1 MVVTDQ
7 KIYYLILEDGGRTEM
22 HIIDQDEVEQEIREE
37 LQAQFISPDQWLQ
50 TWPYNRDPDDSFA
63 EMGNRLYEQ
72 AVEKSREVARQAA
85 SAIKEGHSGYLATVP
100 VPEWGVTASVAV
112 ESTKDVFDG
121 QDDKG
126 IAKCIDSQISNI
138 IFGGTPRQRTSVFAD
153 VRPEAFSRL
162 VREMIG
168 LLIES
173 D

>member
-1 MVVTDQ
+1 MTDT
-7 KIYYLILEDGGRTEM
+7 IHYLILEDGGRTEM

-37 LQAQFISPDQWLQ
+37 LQAQFLTPERWLQ
-50 TWPYNRDPDDSFA
+50 TWPYNREPDDNFI

-72 AVEKSREVARQAA
+72 AVEKSHVAAQQAYQ
-85 SAIKEGHSGYLATVP
+85 AIKDGHSGYLAAIP
-100 VPEWGVTASVAV
+100 VPEWGITASVAV
-112 ESTKDVFDG
+112 ESTKDVFG
-121 QDDKG
+121 GKDDKG

>member
-1 MVVTDQ
+1 MTDT
-7 KIYYLILEDGGRTEM
+7 IHYLILEDGGRTEM
-22 HIIDQDEVEQEIREE
+22 HIIDQDEIEQEVREE
-37 LQAQFISPDQWLQ
+37 LQAQFLTQDQWLQ
-50 TWPYNRDPDDSFA
+50 TWPYKRDPDDSFV

-72 AVEKSREVARQAA
+72 AVEKSRLVARQAA

-153 VRPEAFSRL
+153 VRPEAFSRI
-162 VREMIG
+162 VKEMFS
-168 LLIES
+168 LL
-173 D
+173 

>member
-1 MVVTDQ
+1 MTDT
-7 KIYYLILEDGGRTEM
+7 IHYLILEDGGRTEM

-37 LQAQFISPDQWLQ
+37 LQEQFITPAQWLR
-50 TWPYNRDPDDSFA
+50 TWPYNRKPDDSFV

-138 IFGGTPRQRTSVFAD
+138 IFGGTTRQRTSVFAD
-153 VRPEAFSRL
+153 VRPEAFSRI
-162 VREMIG
+162 VKEMFS
-168 LLIES
+168 LL
-173 D
+173 

>member
-1 MVVTDQ
+1 MTDQ
-7 KIYYLILEDGGRTEM
+7 KIFYLILEDGDRTEM
-22 HIIDQDEVEQEIREE
+22 HIIDQDEVKQEIQEE
-37 LQAQFISPDQWLQ
+37 LQAQFLTPDQWLQ
-50 TWPYNRDPDDSFA
+50 TWPYKRSPDDSFV
-63 EMGNRLYEQ
+63 EMGHRLYEQ
-72 AVEKSREVARQAA
+72 AVEKSRALARQA
-85 SAIKEGHSGYLATVP
+85 SDAIKGGHSGYLATVP

-112 ESTKDVFDG
+112 ESTKDVFGG

-168 LLIES
+168 LLIEL

>member
-1 MVVTDQ
+1 MSRADTMS
-7 KIYYLILEDGGRTEM
+7 ILL
-22 HIIDQDEVEQEIREE
+22 V
-37 LQAQFISPDQWLQ
+37 
-50 TWPYNRDPDDSFA
+50 FA
-63 EMGNRLYEQ
+63 M
-72 AVEKSREVARQAA
+72 
-85 SAIKEGHSGYLATVP
+85 KEGHSGYLATVP
-100 VPEWGVTASVAV
+100 VPEWGVTASIAV
-112 ESTKDVFDG
+112 ESTKDVFNG

>member
-1 MVVTDQ
+1 MVVARRCTSSTRMRSN
-7 KIYYLILEDGGRTEM
+7 KKSGRNYR
-22 HIIDQDEVEQEIREE
+22 HSS
-37 LQAQFISPDQWLQ
+37 LPQASGYRPGHTIVNPMTTSSRWA
-50 TWPYNRDPDDSFA
+50 TV
-63 EMGNRLYEQ
+63 YEQ
-72 AVEKSREVARQAA
+72 AVEKSHVAAQQAYQ
-85 SAIKEGHSGYLATVP
+85 AIKDGLSGYLAAIP
-100 VPEWGVTASVAV
+100 VPEWGITASVAV
-112 ESTKDVFDG
+112 ESTKDVFNG

>member
-1 MVVTDQ
+1 MTDT
-7 KIYYLILEDGGRTEM
+7 IHYLILEDGGRTEM

-37 LQAQFISPDQWLQ
+37 LQGQFITPAQWLQ
-50 TWPYNRDPDDSFA
+50 TWPYKREPDDSFV

-72 AVEKSREVARQAA
+72 AVEKSRLVARQAA

-153 VRPEAFSRL
+153 VRPEAFSRI
-162 VREMIG
+162 VKEMFS
-168 LLIES
+168 LL
-173 D
+173 

>member
-1 MVVTDQ
+1 MTDT
-7 KIYYLILEDGGRTEM
+7 IHYLILEDGGRTEM
-22 HIIDQDEVEQEIREE
+22 HIIDQDEIEQEIREE

-50 TWPYNRDPDDSFA
+50 TWPYKRAPDDSFV

-153 VRPEAFSRL
+153 VRPEAFSRI
-162 VREMIG
+162 VKEMFS
-168 LLIES
+168 LL
-173 D
+173 

>member
-7 KIYYLILEDGGRTEM
+7 KIYYLILEDGDRTEM

-37 LQAQFISPDQWLQ
+37 LQAQFITPDQWLQ
-50 TWPYNRDPDDSFA
+50 TWPYKREPDDSFV

-72 AVEKSREVARQAA
+72 AIERSRVVARQAD
-85 SAIKEGHSGYLATVP
+85 SAIKEGHSGYLATIP

-112 ESTKDVFDG
+112 ESTKDVFNG

-138 IFGGTPRQRTSVFAD
+138 IFGGTSRQRTSVFAD
-153 VRPEAFSRL
+153 VRPEAFSRI
-162 VREMIG
+162 VKEMFS
-168 LLIES
+168 LL
-173 D
+173 

>member
-1 MVVTDQ
+1 MTDT
-7 KIYYLILEDGGRTEM
+7 IHYLILEDGGRTEM
-22 HIIDQDEVEQEIREE
+22 HIIDQGEIEQEVREE
-37 LQAQFISPDQWLQ
+37 LQAQFISPDRWLQ
-50 TWPYNRDPDDSFA
+50 TWPYKRDPDDSFV

-153 VRPEAFSRL
+153 VRPEAFSRI
-162 VREMIG
+162 VKEMFG
-168 LLIES
+168 LL
-173 D
+173 

>member
-1 MVVTDQ
+1 MTDT
-7 KIYYLILEDGGRTEM
+7 IHYLILEDGGRTEM

-37 LQAQFISPDQWLQ
+37 LQEQFITPAQWLR
-50 TWPYNRDPDDSFA
+50 TWPYNRKPDDSFV

-153 VRPEAFSRL
+153 VRPETFSRI
-162 VREMIG
+162 VKEMFS
-168 LLIES
+168 LL
-173 D
+173 

>member
-1 MVVTDQ
+1 MTDT
-7 KIYYLILEDGGRTEM
+7 IHYLILEDGGRTEM

-37 LQAQFISPDQWLQ
+37 LQEQFITPAQWLQ
-50 TWPYNRDPDDSFA
+50 TWPYKREPNDSFV

-72 AVEKSREVARQAA
+72 AVEKSRLVARQAA

-112 ESTKDVFDG
+112 ESTKDVFNG

-153 VRPEAFSRL
+153 VRPEAFSRI
-162 VREMIG
+162 VKEMFS
-168 LLIES
+168 LL
-173 D
+173 

>member
-1 MVVTDQ
+1 MTEQ

-22 HIIDQDEVEQEIREE
+22 HIILQDEIEQEIMDE
-37 LQAQFISPDQWLQ
+37 LQAQFITPDRWLQ

-72 AVEKSREVARQAA
+72 AVEKSREVARQA
-85 SAIKEGHSGYLATVP
+85 SYAIRDGHSGYLAAIP
-100 VPEWGVTASVAV
+100 VPEWGITASVAV
-112 ESTKDVFDG
+112 ESTKDVFNG

-126 IAKCIDSQISNI
+126 IAECIDSQISNT

-162 VREMIG
+162 VKEMIG
-168 LLIES
+168 LL
-173 D
+173 

>member
-7 KIYYLILEDGGRTEM
+7 KIYYLILEDGVRTEM
-22 HIIDQDEVEQEIREE
+22 HIIDQDEIEQEIREE

-50 TWPYNRDPDDSFA
+50 TWPYKRDPDDSFI

-72 AVEKSREVARQAA
+72 AVEKSRLVARQAA

-112 ESTKDVFDG
+112 ESTKDVFNG

-153 VRPEAFSRL
+153 VRPEAFSRI
-162 VREMIG
+162 VKEMFS
-168 LLIES
+168 LL
-173 D
+173 

>member
-1 MVVTDQ
+1 MTDT
-7 KIYYLILEDGGRTEM
+7 IHYLILEDGGRTEM
-22 HIIDQDEVEQEIREE
+22 HIIDQDEIEQEIREE

-50 TWPYNRDPDDSFA
+50 TWPYKRAPDDSFV
-63 EMGNRLYEQ
+63 EMGHRLYEQ
-72 AVEKSREVARQAA
+72 AVEKSRLVARQAA

-112 ESTKDVFDG
+112 ESTKDVFNG
-121 QDDKG
+121 RDDKG

>member
-1 MVVTDQ
+1 MTDT
-7 KIYYLILEDGGRTEM
+7 IHYLILEDGGRTEM

-37 LQAQFISPDQWLQ
+37 LQAQFITPAQWLQ
-50 TWPYNRDPDDSFA
+50 TWPYKRDPDDSFV

-72 AVEKSREVARQAA
+72 AVEKSRLVARQAYD
-85 SAIKEGHSGYLATVP
+85 AIKDGHSGYLATVP

-153 VRPEAFSRL
+153 VRPEAFSRI
-162 VREMIG
+162 VKEMFS
-168 LLIES
+168 LL
-173 D
+173 

>member
-1 MVVTDQ
+1 MTDT
-7 KIYYLILEDGGRTEM
+7 IYYLILEDGGRTEM

-37 LQAQFISPDQWLQ
+37 LQAQFITPSQWLQ
-50 TWPYNRDPDDSFA
+50 TWPYNREPDDNFI

-72 AVEKSREVARQAA
+72 AVEKSHVAAQQAYQ
-85 SAIKEGHSGYLATVP
+85 AIKDGLSGYLAAIP
-100 VPEWGVTASVAV
+100 VPEWGITASVAV
-112 ESTKDVFDG
+112 ESTKDVFNG

>member
-1 MVVTDQ
+1 MTDT
-7 KIYYLILEDGGRTEM
+7 IHYLILEDGGRTEM

-37 LQAQFISPDQWLQ
+37 LQERFITPAQWLR
-50 TWPYNRDPDDSFA
+50 TWPYNRKPDDSFV

-153 VRPEAFSRL
+153 VRPEAFSRI
-162 VREMIG
+162 VKEMFS
-168 LLIES
+168 LL
-173 D
+173 

>member
-1 MVVTDQ
+1 MTDT
-7 KIYYLILEDGGRTEM
+7 IHYLILEDGGRTEM

-37 LQAQFISPDQWLQ
+37 LQEQFITPAQWLR
-50 TWPYNRDPDDSFA
+50 TWPYNRKPDDSFV
-63 EMGNRLYEQ
+63 EMGNRLYGQ

-153 VRPEAFSRL
+153 VRPEAFSRI
-162 VREMIG
+162 VKEMFSV
-168 LLIES
+168 L
-173 D
+173 

>member
-1 MVVTDQ
+1 MTDT
-7 KIYYLILEDGGRTEM
+7 IHYLILEDGGHTEM
-22 HIIDQDEVEQEIREE
+22 HIIDQDEIEQEIREE
-37 LQAQFISPDQWLQ
+37 LQAQFITPDQWLK
-50 TWPYNRDPDDSFA
+50 TWPYKREPDDSFV
-63 EMGNRLYEQ
+63 EMGHRLYEQ
-72 AVEKSREVARQAA
+72 AVEKSRALARQA
-85 SAIKEGHSGYLATVP
+85 SDAIKGGHSGYLATVP

-112 ESTKDVFDG
+112 ESTKDVFGG

>member
-1 MVVTDQ
+1 MTEQ
-7 KIYYLILEDGGRTEM
+7 KKIYYLILEDGGRTEM

-37 LQAQFISPDQWLQ
+37 LQAQFLTPEQWLQ
-50 TWPYNRDPDDSFA
+50 TWPYNRDPDDSFI

-72 AVEKSREVARQAA
+72 AVEMSHVVAQQAYQ
-85 SAIKEGHSGYLATVP
+85 AIKDGHSGYLAAIP
-100 VPEWGVTASVAV
+100 VPEWGITASVAV
-112 ESTKDVFDG
+112 ESTKDVFNG

-162 VREMIG
+162 VKEMIS
-168 LLIES
+168 LL
-173 D
+173 

>member
-1 MVVTDQ
+1 MTDT
-7 KIYYLILEDGGRTEM
+7 IHYLILEDGGRTEM

-37 LQAQFISPDQWLQ
+37 LQAQFLTQDQWLQ
-50 TWPYNRDPDDSFA
+50 TWPYKRDPDASFV
-63 EMGNRLYEQ
+63 ETGNRLYEQ
-72 AVEKSREVARQAA
+72 AVEKSREVARQA
-85 SAIKEGHSGYLATVP
+85 SDAIKDGHSGYLATVP
-100 VPEWGVTASVAV
+100 VPEWGLTASIAV
-112 ESTKDVFDG
+112 ESAKDVFNG

>member
-1 MVVTDQ
+1 MTEQ
-7 KIYYLILEDGGRTEM
+7 KKIYYLILEDSGRTEM

-37 LQAQFISPDQWLQ
+37 LQAQFLTPEQWLQ
-50 TWPYNRDPDDSFA
+50 TWPYKRDPDDSFI

-72 AVEKSREVARQAA
+72 AVERSRVAAQQAYQ
-85 SAIKEGHSGYLATVP
+85 AIKDGHSGYLAAIP
-100 VPEWGVTASVAV
+100 VPEWGITASVAV
-112 ESTKDVFDG
+112 ESTKDVFNG

-162 VREMIG
+162 VKEMIS
-168 LLIES
+168 LL
-173 D
+173 

>member
-22 HIIDQDEVEQEIREE
+22 HIIDQDEIEQEIQEE
-37 LQAQFISPDQWLQ
+37 LQAQFLTQDQWLQ
-50 TWPYNRDPDDSFA
+50 TWPYKRDPDASFV

-112 ESTKDVFDG
+112 ESTKDVFNG

-138 IFGGTPRQRTSVFAD
+138 IFGGTPRQQTSVFAD
-153 VRPEAFSRL
+153 VRPEAFSRI
-162 VREMIG
+162 VKEMFS
-168 LLIES
+168 LL
-173 D
+173 

>member
-1 MVVTDQ
+1 MTDT
-7 KIYYLILEDGGRTEM
+7 IHYLILEDGGRTEM

-37 LQAQFISPDQWLQ
+37 LQEQFITPAQWLQ
-50 TWPYNRDPDDSFA
+50 TWPYNRKPDDSFV

-85 SAIKEGHSGYLATVP
+85 SAIKEGHSGYLVTVP

-153 VRPEAFSRL
+153 VRPEAFSRI
-162 VREMIG
+162 VKEMFS
-168 LLIES
+168 LL
-173 D
+173 

>member
-1 MVVTDQ
+1 MTEQ
-7 KIYYLILEDGGRTEM
+7 KKIYYLILEDSGRTEM

-37 LQAQFISPDQWLQ
+37 LQAQFLTPEQWLQ
-50 TWPYNRDPDDSFA
+50 TWPYKRDPDDSFI
-63 EMGNRLYEQ
+63 EMGSRLYEQ
-72 AVEKSREVARQAA
+72 AVEKSRVVARQAYQ
-85 SAIKEGHSGYLATVP
+85 AIKDGHSGYLAAIS
-100 VPEWGVTASVAV
+100 VPEWGITASVAV
-112 ESTKDVFDG
+112 ESTKDVFNG

-126 IAKCIDSQISNI
+126 IAKCIGSQISNI

>member
-1 MVVTDQ
+1 MTEQ

-22 HIIDQDEVEQEIREE
+22 HIIDHDEVEQEIREE
-37 LQAQFISPDQWLQ
+37 LQAQFLTPEQWLQ
-50 TWPYNRDPDDSFA
+50 TWPYNRDPDDSFI

-72 AVEKSREVARQAA
+72 AVEKSRVAAQQAYH
-85 SAIKEGHSGYLATVP
+85 AIKDGHSGYLAAIP
-100 VPEWGVTASVAV
+100 VPEWGITASVAV
-112 ESTKDVFDG
+112 ESTKDIFNG

>member
-1 MVVTDQ
+1 MVVTEQ

-22 HIIDQDEVEQEIREE
+22 RIIDQDEVEQEIREE
-37 LQAQFISPDQWLQ
+37 LQAQFLTPEQWLQ
-50 TWPYNRDPDDSFA
+50 TWPYNREPDDSFI

-72 AVEKSREVARQAA
+72 AVEKSRVAAQQAYH
-85 SAIKEGHSGYLATVP
+85 AIKDGHSGYLAAIP
-100 VPEWGVTASVAV
+100 VPEWGITASVAV

-126 IAKCIDSQISNI
+126 IARCIDSQISNI

-162 VREMIG
+162 VKEMIT
-168 LLIES
+168 LL
-173 D
+173 

>member
-1 MVVTDQ
+1 MTDT
-7 KIYYLILEDGGRTEM
+7 IHYLILEDGGRTEM

-37 LQAQFISPDQWLQ
+37 LQEQFITPAQWLQ
-50 TWPYNRDPDDSFA
+50 TWPYKRAPDDSFV

-72 AVEKSREVARQAA
+72 AVEKSRLVARQAYD
-85 SAIKEGHSGYLATVP
+85 AIKDGHSGYLAAIP
-100 VPEWGVTASVAV
+100 VPEWGITASVAV
-112 ESTKDVFDG
+112 ESTKDVFNG

>member
-1 MVVTDQ
+1 MTEQ

-22 HIIDQDEVEQEIREE
+22 HIIDQDEVEQEIQEE
-37 LQAQFISPDQWLQ
+37 LQAQFLTPEQWLQ
-50 TWPYNRDPDDSFA
+50 TWPYNREPDDIFI

-72 AVEKSREVARQAA
+72 AVEKSRVAAQQAYQ
-85 SAIKEGHSGYLATVP
+85 AIKDGHSGYLASIP
-100 VPEWGVTASVAV
+100 VPEWGITASVAV
-112 ESTKDVFDG
+112 ESTKDIFNG

>member
-1 MVVTDQ
+1 MVVTEQ

-22 HIIDQDEVEQEIREE
+22 HIIDQDEIEQEIREE

-50 TWPYNRDPDDSFA
+50 TWPYKRDPDDSFI

-72 AVEKSREVARQAA
+72 AIERSRVVAHQAA

-153 VRPEAFSRL
+153 VRPEAFSRI
-162 VREMIG
+162 VKEMFS
-168 LLIES
+168 LL
-173 D
+173 

>member
-1 MVVTDQ
+1 MTDQ
-7 KIYYLILEDGGRTEM
+7 KIFYLILEDGGRTEM
-22 HIIDQDEVEQEIREE
+22 HIIDQDEIEQEIREE

-50 TWPYNRDPDDSFA
+50 TWPYKRSPDDSFV
-63 EMGNRLYEQ
+63 EMGHRLYEQ

-112 ESTKDVFDG
+112 ESTKDVFNG

-153 VRPEAFSRL
+153 VRPEAFSRI
-162 VREMIG
+162 VKEMFS
-168 LLIES
+168 LL
-173 D
+173 

>member
-1 MVVTDQ
+1 MTDT
-7 KIYYLILEDGGRTEM
+7 IHYLILEDGGRTEM
-22 HIIDQDEVEQEIREE
+22 HIIDQDEAEQEIREE
-37 LQAQFISPDQWLQ
+37 LQEQFITPAQWLQ
-50 TWPYNRDPDDSFA
+50 TWPYKREPDDSFV

-72 AVEKSREVARQAA
+72 AVEKSRLVARQAYD
-85 SAIKEGHSGYLATVP
+85 AIKEGHSGYLAAIP
-100 VPEWGVTASVAV
+100 VPEWGITASVAV
-112 ESTKDVFDG
+112 ESTKDVFNG